1 MSITLALESM
11 AHGGKAIAH
20 HEGKVFFVAGGIPGE
35 TVQAEV
41 VQDQSRYAHAIVTE
55 VLSPSPQRTEP
66 PCPHFGDPIRRWG
79 LDAAT
84 SCGGCQWQHIAY
96 PAQLAFKRQIIHNQ
110 LAHLGRLPGV
120 TIGEPLGMEEPWA
133 YRNHV
138 QLTTDRAGTLGYLA
152 VDGRSIV
159 PVETC
164 PIMHP
169 LVAEAF
175 AELELDFPELERV
188 SLRAGVGTGDR
199 MVVIQTRGDAA
210 PMIEVDSPLSCTLL
224 LSDGTLVTLVGRPYL
239 EERLAGRT
247 FRVSANAFFQVNTA
261 QAERLVELV
270 AEYLEPGPDDV
281 LLDAYCGV
289 GTFGLALAERVAEV
303 IGVEESSQA
312 LADADHNAGDLDNVT
327 LIEGKVEEVL
337 SELEEKV
344 DLAVLDPPR
353 QGCERAVV
361 AALGRLGPRRI
372 AYVSCDP
379 ATLARDLGQ
388 LSRLGYRVVQV
399 QPVDLFPQT
408 YHIESVTLLVHEG

>member
-1 MSITLALESM
+1 MTITLTLESM
-11 AHGGKAIAH
+11 AHGGEAVAR
-20 HEGKVFFVAGGIPGE
+20 HEGKVFFVTGGIPGE
-35 TVQAEV
+35 TVAAQV
-41 VQDQSRYAHAIVTE
+41 VQDQGRYARAIVTE
-55 VLSPSPQRTEP
+55 VLTPSPQRIEP
-66 PCPHFGDPIRRWG
+66 RCPHFGDPIRRWG
-79 LDAAT
+79 PDAST

-96 PAQLAFKRQIIHNQ
+96 PGQLAFKRQIVQDQ
-110 LAHLGRLPGV
+110 LAHLGRLPEAEV
-120 TIGEPLGMEEPWA
+120 GEPLGMEEPWG

-138 QLTTDRAGTLGYLA
+138 QLTARPDGTLGYLA

-169 LVAEAF
+169 LVADAF
-175 AELELDFPELERV
+175 VELELEFPEIERV
-188 SLRAGVGTGDR
+188 SLRAGVRTGDQ

-210 PMIEVDSPLSCTLL
+210 PMIEVDSPLSCTFL
-224 LSDGTLVTLVGRPYL
+224 LSDGTLVTLVGRSYL
-239 EERLAGRT
+239 EESVAGRT
-247 FRVSANAFFQVNTA
+247 FRVSANAFFQVNTV

-270 AEYLEPGPDDV
+270 AEYLEPEPDDV

-303 IGVEESSQA
+303 IGVEENPQA

-327 LIEGKVEEVL
+327 LIEGRVEDVL
-337 SELEEKV
+337 PELGERV

-353 QGCERAVV
+353 QGCGKPVLE
-361 AALGRLGPRRI
+361 ALAGLGPRRI

-379 ATLARDLGQ
+379 ATLARDAGR
-388 LSRLGYRVVQV
+388 LSQLGYRVVRV

-408 YHIESVTLLVHEG
+408 YHIESVTLLVRER